1 MKHNAKIT
9 LILLLLFFSA
19 QIIGLFVINNYI
31 GERNVIPSTGEINIT
46 WKDLPTVG
54 GVKLER
60 PEIRESVSYI
70 FIGVA
75 IIIGTILIFVLMQFK
90 SPHVWKLWFFLAILL
105 TLTISF
111 GAFMTSKIAFGIAL
125 ALSLL
130 RILRPGLI
138 VQNFTEL
145 FIYGGLA
152 SIFVPIVN
160 TFSAFMLLIIISLYD
175 MYAVWKSKHMIKMAQ
190 FQTRS
195 NIFAGLL
202 IPYRLPN
209 ATKKGKHKLVK
220 IKTAILGGGDIGFPL
235 IFAGVMMKT
244 VGIYRAMIIPVFVTI
259 SLALLLTKGKKNK
272 FYPAM
277 PFLSMGCV
285 AGYAVMSLIGLFF

>member
-111 GAFMTSKIAFGIAL
+111 GAFMASKIAFGIAL

-130 RILRPGLI
+130 RILRPGLV